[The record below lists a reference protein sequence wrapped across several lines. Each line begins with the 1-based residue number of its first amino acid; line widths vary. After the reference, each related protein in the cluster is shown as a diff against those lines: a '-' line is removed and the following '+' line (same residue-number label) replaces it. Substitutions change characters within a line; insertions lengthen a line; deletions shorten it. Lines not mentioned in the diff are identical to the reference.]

1 MSDPQLPPSGTGA
14 NSAEEL
20 IAGGK
25 VMSIWDHLSELRSR
39 VTRALLTV
47 FVSFGLALAFVDP
60 IINILKQPLL
70 AVLPAGSKGL
80 HFTGPLDVFMVD
92 MKVAFLVGVV
102 CACPFWLYQ
111 FWKFFEPALYPRER
125 RFILPFMVASV
136 VVFCVGIA
144 FCYFLIL
151 PLSLKY
157 LIGLGMEVGEPLI
170 TIKDYVSLLTVLTFG
185 FGVVFEIPVLIV
197 LLAMLDIIS
206 VDALTAYRRFIILA
220 ILLISAVIVP
230 PDPISL
236 VALAI
241 PVYAMYE
248 LSIVVIRALKRRDA
262 GQSG

>member
-1 MSDPQLPPSGTGA
+1 MSDPQLPPSGTVA
-14 NSAEEL
+14 NSAEDL

-125 RFILPFMVASV
+125 RFILLLFDSSAFAEISNRSGNGSRRTLDYHQGLRLATNRADFWLRGSV
-136 VVFCVGIA
+136 
-144 FCYFLIL
+144 
-151 PLSLKY
+151 
-157 LIGLGMEVGEPLI
+157 
-170 TIKDYVSLLTVLTFG
+170 
-185 FGVVFEIPVLIV
+185 
-197 LLAMLDIIS
+197 
-206 VDALTAYRRFIILA
+206 
-220 ILLISAVIVP
+220 
-230 PDPISL
+230 
-236 VALAI
+236 
-241 PVYAMYE
+241 
-248 LSIVVIRALKRRDA
+248 
-262 GQSG
+262 